1 MSSEVAL
8 PTAVDTTPSDK
19 GTTIAFVGK
28 DRRHNPPWWKY
39 VQWSIAALFVG
50 GSILFSI
57 AELQWKPY
65 DKLWLNLGFIGFM
78 AAMPGVML
86 MSCYLHAYI
95 GAFIKW
101 TSEIP
106 NDNWVYKLFYASAPF
121 NLVAMITLYLSVF
134 CPFLRDCL
142 SLIIKLLS

>member
-8 PTAVDTTPSDK
+8 PTAADTTPSDK

-57 AELQWKPY
+57 AELY
-65 DKLWLNLGFIGFM
+65 DNMGINDPSLQTTVTHDYIINSIVDDRMVLELQV
-78 AAMPGVML
+78 P
-86 MSCYLHAYI
+86 MSL
-95 GAFIKW
+95 KQ
-101 TSEIP
+101 
-106 NDNWVYKLFYASAPF
+106 
-121 NLVAMITLYLSVF
+121 VF
-134 CPFLRDCL
+134 VRL
-142 SLIIKLLS
+142 